1 MFGFG
6 LKSKAKRVL
15 RAEFFYKSSFM
26 NNSTFNRICQQ
37 GDRVGQN
44 EYSVAIFYI
53 LAKMNLLVEKIRSYQ
68 DYEYFAEDRSGMHA
82 FDRIRGNYNE
92 AEYFIGFH
100 GSILNRIIYQA
111 NSSKS
116 EINSMMNEINQ
127 KLLGEKRTLL
137 CEVLKKN
144 VIWDENEV
152 ELRVAEIHKEDKER
166 SVSTSTSQA
175 AALMMAHSQLA
186 YELIEEK
193 YEDMLRN
200 LSFEEIVR
208 RIGINIDEMK
218 FIDAQYSDEIHGHE
232 TNLRGKGM
240 LRSKT
245 SDNKK
250 NLNSNSTQ
258 QQNESSGSEE
268 LDNPFEIGDEKRAWL
283 SIEIKAFVACIEATK
298 FFIHEKI
305 KEKDLEISKDDIN
318 YIRAFQLY
326 GALDFIAQNEGWTPE
341 QIIEPFITICLT
353 EHPNT
358 FGLAVNPGKILGFMN
373 NPNVLA
379 RFPEIQQIQINGA
392 YLYDDTKS
400 LPIRTSMDKQP
411 FSDAM
416 MVAAEKNTSE
426 ILELISIPLIDSFK
440 TLNE

>member
-15 RAEFFYKSSFM
+15 RAEFFYKGSFM
-26 NNSTFNRICQQ
+26 NNSTFNIICQQ

-116 EINSMMNEINQ
+116 EINSMMNEIN
-127 KLLGEKRTLL
+127 L
-137 CEVLKKN
+137 
-144 VIWDENEV
+144 IWDENEV

-166 SVSTSTSQA
+166 SVSTSKA

-240 LRSKT
+240 LRSKN
-245 SDNKK
+245 SDNDNKFE
-250 NLNSNSTQ
+250 NEQEIIFSNKTRQ
-258 QQNESSGSEE
+258 VD
-268 LDNPFEIGDEKRAWL
+268 DNPFPESENEIDSLVKKIFPFSLCITMSQIFLKDELKNKDL
-283 SIEIKAFVACIEATK
+283 NISEIEAAT
-298 FFIHEKI
+298 
-305 KEKDLEISKDDIN
+305 LRS
-318 YIRAFQLY
+318 FQLL
-326 GALDFIAQNEGWTPE
+326 GALDYIAQGENIGVEE
-341 QIIEPFITICLT
+341 LIESFLLVVKDEPYDIS
-353 EHPNT
+353 PD
-358 FGLAVNPGKILGFMN
+358 VSGKILTLISN
-373 NPNVLA
+373 RTSDIVN
-379 RFPEIQQIQINGA
+379 IQINGA
-392 YLYDDTKS
+392 NLLEKIYELTPKGGEKFSSGIIKIGQENASELANLVTKP
-400 LPIRTSMDKQP
+400 LILEIR
-411 FSDAM
+411 
-416 MVAAEKNTSE
+416 E
-426 ILELISIPLIDSFK
+426 IL
-440 TLNE
+440 NEN